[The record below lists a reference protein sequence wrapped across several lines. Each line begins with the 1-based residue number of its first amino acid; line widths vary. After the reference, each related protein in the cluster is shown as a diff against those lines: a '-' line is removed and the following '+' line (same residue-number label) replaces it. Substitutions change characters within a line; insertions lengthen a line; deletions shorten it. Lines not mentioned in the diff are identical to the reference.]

1 MNILI
6 GRKMHKEFV
15 RLLREKVDEGL
26 SEKTNWGRNDVKKI
40 IEKAISDTALE
51 ILDEV
56 IE

>member
-1 MNILI
+1 
-6 GRKMHKEFV
+6 MHKDFV
-15 RLLREKVDEGL
+15 DLLRKKINEGL
-26 SEKTNWGRNDVKKI
+26 AEKTNWGRNDVKKV